1 MPWPPPDAVA
11 TAVVTVQNDPL
22 LPWTT
27 WRCLLHCWAAVTC
40 VCSNGTSDVVC
51 GPLRC
56 CGAPFLLGLAS
67 DVSGVVGQALGVVV
81 FVVVGG
87 SGGGGGGVAAFAAGP
102 EHAIRCLGCIDE
114 CLACWIGAAI
124 E

>member
-1 MPWPPPDAVA
+1 
-11 TAVVTVQNDPL
+11 
-22 LPWTT
+22 
-27 WRCLLHCWAAVTC
+27 
-40 VCSNGTSDVVC
+40 
-51 GPLRC
+51 
-56 CGAPFLLGLAS
+56 LLGLAS

-81 FVVVGG
+81 FVVVVVVGG
-87 SGGGGGGVAAFAAGP
+87 GGGGGGGGVAAFAAGP

>member
-1 MPWPPPDAVA
+1 
-11 TAVVTVQNDPL
+11 
-22 LPWTT
+22 
-27 WRCLLHCWAAVTC
+27 
-40 VCSNGTSDVVC
+40 
-51 GPLRC
+51 
-56 CGAPFLLGLAS
+56 LLGLAS

-81 FVVVGG
+81 IV
-87 SGGGGGGVAAFAAGP
+87 GGGGGGGGVAAAAVAAFAAGP